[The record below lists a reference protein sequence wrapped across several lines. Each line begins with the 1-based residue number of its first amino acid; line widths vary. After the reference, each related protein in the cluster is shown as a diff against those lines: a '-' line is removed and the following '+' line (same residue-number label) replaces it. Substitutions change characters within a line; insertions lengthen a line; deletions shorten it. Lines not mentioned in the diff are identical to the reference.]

1 MLFHIIKEDAADKHN
16 AAYIVEANSAEL
28 ALQEVGLTPDDLA
41 ELNSNYVSQA
51 FPKYSVSVEEIDL
64 SNRSF
69 YRLD

>member
-16 AAYIVEANSAEL
+16 AAYIVEANS
-28 ALQEVGLTPDDLA
+28 A